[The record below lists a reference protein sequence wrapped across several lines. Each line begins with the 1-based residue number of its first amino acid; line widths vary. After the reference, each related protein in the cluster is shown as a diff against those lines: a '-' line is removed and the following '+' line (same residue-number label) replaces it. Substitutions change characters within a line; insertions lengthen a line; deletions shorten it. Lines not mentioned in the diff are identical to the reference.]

1 MTDALKNLVY
11 KYEQWNHIL
20 QNGVAT
26 LLLLFCRLWVA
37 WVFFHS
43 GLIKISSWDSTLYLF
58 ELEYQVPFLPW
69 YLAAYLGTIAELVLP
84 VFLVLGL
91 MTRPMAAVLFMFNIV
106 AVLSYP
112 LLWEKGFYDH
122 QFWGLMML
130 IVIVWGP
137 GRVSV
142 DQFINRK
149 LTG

>member
-1 MTDALKNLVY
+1 
-11 KYEQWNHIL
+11 
-20 QNGVAT
+20 
-26 LLLLFCRLWVA
+26 
-37 WVFFHS
+37 
-43 GLIKISSWDSTLYLF
+43 
-58 ELEYQVPFLPW
+58 
-69 YLAAYLGTIAELVLP
+69 
-84 VFLVLGL
+84 